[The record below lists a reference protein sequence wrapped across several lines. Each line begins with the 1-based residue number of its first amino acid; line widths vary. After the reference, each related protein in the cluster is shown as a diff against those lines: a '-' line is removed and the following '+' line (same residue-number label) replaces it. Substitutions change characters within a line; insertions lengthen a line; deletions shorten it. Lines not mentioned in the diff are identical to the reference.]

1 MKKVLLFAA
10 VAMMASAFVAC
21 GSSTPA
27 ATTSA
32 DSVAVVATE
41 VVVVADSTAADTTV
55 AVAVETVAAPAA
67 K

>member
-27 ATTSA
+27 ATTCA

-41 VVVVADSTAADTTV
+41 VVVADSAAVDTAV
-55 AVAVETVAAPAA
+55 VVAVETVAAPAA